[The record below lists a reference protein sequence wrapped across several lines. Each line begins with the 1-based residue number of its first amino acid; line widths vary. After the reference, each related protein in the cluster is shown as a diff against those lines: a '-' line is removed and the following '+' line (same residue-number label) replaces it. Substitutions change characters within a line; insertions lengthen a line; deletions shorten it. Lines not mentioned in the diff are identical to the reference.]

1 MISFQSH
8 LILHNDTIRQ
18 ALQRL
23 DQLAQ
28 DALLFVVDKNQKLIG
43 SLTDGDIRR
52 GLLSG
57 KELNDSVELVC
68 NPHPKFVYNDEKQ
81 VQKLK
86 EFRER
91 KYGIVPILNH
101 ENELTDIINFR
112 FKENILPLT
121 SVIMAGGKGERL
133 RPLTN
138 EVPKPL
144 LKVGEKPIIQYSL
157 DLLSRFGVKKCVI
170 STNYLHEQLKDF
182 AAEKSNDVLNVSSV
196 KENNPLGTIGAIK
209 LIQDFNEDYILVS
222 NSDLL
227 SNVNLEDFFIDF
239 LDQEADLSVLGIPYS
254 VNVPYAVLSTD
265 KKVVQSLHEKP
276 TYTYYA
282 NGGMYLFK
290 KELVAHIPDNTYF
303 TAVDFIEALLKENR
317 KVITYTHNGYWL
329 DIGKHEDF
337 RRANEDIKHL
347 KLWD

>member
-1 MISFQSH
+1 MMPLQSH
-8 LILHNDTIRQ
+8 LIHYTDTIRQ

-28 DALLFVVDKNQKLIG
+28 DALLFVVDNNQKLVG

-52 GLLSG
+52 GLLNG
-57 KELNDSVELVC
+57 KNLSDSVELVC

-86 EFRER
+86 EFRVR

-182 AAEKSNDVLNVSSV
+182 AAEKSNDVLNVSTV
-196 KENNPLGTIGAIK
+196 KENEPLGTIGAIK
-209 LIQDFNEDYILVS
+209 LIQDFNDDYLLVS

-227 SNVNLEDFFIDF
+227 SNVDLEDFFIDF
-239 LDQEADLSVLGIPYS
+239 LEQDADLSVLGIPYS

-290 KELVAHIPDNTYF
+290 KELVAHIPNNTYF
-303 TAVDFIEALLKENR
+303 TAVDFIDALLKEHR

>member
-1 MISFQSH
+1 MTSLQPH
-8 LILHNDTIRQ
+8 LILHKDSIKQ
-18 ALQRL
+18 ALKQL
-23 DQLAQ
+23 DELAL
-28 DALLFVVDKNQKLIG
+28 DAILFVVDEYHKLMG
-43 SLTDGDIRR
+43 SLTDGDVRR
-52 GLLSG
+52 GLING
-57 KELNDSVELVC
+57 KKLDDTVYELC

-290 KELVAHIPDNTYF
+290 KELAECPQKKT
-303 TAVDFIEALLKENR
+303 
-317 KVITYTHNGYWL
+317 
-329 DIGKHEDF
+329 
-337 RRANEDIKHL
+337 
-347 KLWD
+347 